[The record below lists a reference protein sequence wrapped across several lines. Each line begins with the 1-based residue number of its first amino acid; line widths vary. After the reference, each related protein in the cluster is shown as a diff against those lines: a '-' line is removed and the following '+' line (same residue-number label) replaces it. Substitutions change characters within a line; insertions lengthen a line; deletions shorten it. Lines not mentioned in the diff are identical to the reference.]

1 MSQYLKETVLEP
13 ESMHGHDYE
22 MLEPYISSISSTSIT
37 EDKSCDS
44 GILERDQ
51 IIKNHYKIKELL
63 TKRLE
68 HQT

>member
-13 ESMHGHDYE
+13 ELMHGHDYE
-22 MLEPYISSISSTSIT
+22 MLETYISISSTSLT

-51 IIKNHYKIKELL
+51 IIKNHYKIKDLL